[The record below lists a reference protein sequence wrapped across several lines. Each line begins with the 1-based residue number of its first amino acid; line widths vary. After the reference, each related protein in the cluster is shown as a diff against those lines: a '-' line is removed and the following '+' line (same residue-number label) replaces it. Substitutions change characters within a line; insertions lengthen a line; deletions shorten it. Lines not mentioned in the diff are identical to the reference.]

1 MKNEED
7 KWEIKKLVYGK
18 VNIWMV
24 YNGSKERM
32 NTYTKWMK
40 GQWIEGKDEHVYKM
54 NERTVDRRKGWTR
67 LQNEWKENG
76 SKERINDQNEWT
88 KGCIN
93 EDKKRR
99 GMNERIRDDWMNRW
113 MNMHIPN

>member
-7 KWEIKKLVYGK
+7 KWKNKKLVYGK

-24 YNGSKERM
+24 YNGSKERI
-32 NTYTKWMK
+32 N
-40 GQWIEGKDEHVYKM
+40 D
-54 NERTVDRRKGWTR
+54 
-67 LQNEWKENG
+67 QNEWKDSG
-76 SKERINDQNEWT
+76 SKERINDQNELT